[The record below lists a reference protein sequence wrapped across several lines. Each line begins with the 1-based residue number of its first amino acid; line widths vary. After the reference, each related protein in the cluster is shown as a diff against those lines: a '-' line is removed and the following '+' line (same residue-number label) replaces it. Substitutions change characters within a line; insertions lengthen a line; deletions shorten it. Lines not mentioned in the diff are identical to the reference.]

1 MPINRKEDSVCVCI
15 YVANYKELIIIE
27 RREKVRARQ
36 REKDHNQCR
45 TLMMK

>member
-1 MPINRKEDSVCVCI
+1 MYV

-27 RREKVRARQ
+27 RRQKVRAHSSIGQ
-36 REKDHNQCR
+36 REEEEEKKDLNQCR

>member
-1 MPINRKEDSVCVCI
+1 MPINREREKKKIV